1 MSPRSQI
8 QNKKI
13 RTESTDK
20 ILSAAFNLMSKNGY
34 DSTSISQIAKE
45 AGMSPVTLAT
55 AWSMN
60 FDFVASTIVGARTA
74 DQLEESLAALD
85 VTLDDETLKQCDDV
99 HKQILYPMG

>member
-1 MSPRSQI
+1 MSSRFV
-8 QNKKI
+8 NEG
-13 RTESTDK
+13 TLAST
-20 ILSAAFNLMSKNGY
+20 AQYME
-34 DSTSISQIAKE
+34 IAKE

-60 FDFVASTIVGARTA
+60 FDFVASTIIGARTA

-85 VTLDDETLKQCDDV
+85 VTLSEETLKQCDDV